1 MRVSEVIQCS
11 TTYSIFVNKLLYAQ
25 KMAKKH
31 PRINLAIDLVLLT
44 FTPGRKSGLEVLLLK
59 RAKEPEIGKWSLPGG
74 FVYSGEDTDLNKAIH
89 RILENKLKV
98 PLDEQEW
105 DKQQVGCFYTEE
117 RDKRNVA
124 TVVYWGLTSNKAEIA
139 EKLSSDDDLEIF
151 PVDSL
156 KLFGGNKK
164 LAFDHNERLE
174 DAIEHLSKTMEREN
188 TAIKFFG
195 EKFTTNELRFAYET
209 VWNYSDS
216 TFGSKSNFIQL
227 VKKQK
232 TSFSI
237 SEDTEITDE
246 DQEDTQRGRPAI
258 NWKKDLDNDG
268 KPLKSQK
275 LKYPFPRKTRDES

>member
-1 MRVSEVIQCS
+1 MTKER
-11 TTYSIFVNKLLYAQ
+11 
-25 KMAKKH
+25 
-31 PRINLAIDLVLLT
+31 PRINLAIDLVLLAL
-44 FTPGRKSGLEVLLLK
+44 TPDRKSGLDVLLLK

-74 FVYSGEDTDLNKAIH
+74 FVYSGEDTDLNKAIL

-105 DKQQVGCFYTEE
+105 DKQQVGCFYKEG

-124 TVVYWGLTSNKAEIA
+124 TVVYWGLISNTAEIS
-139 EKLSSDDDLEIF
+139 EKLSSNDDLKIF

-164 LAFDHNERLE
+164 LAFDHNEMLE
-174 DAIEHLSKTMEREN
+174 KAIEHLSETMERKS
-188 TAIKFFG
+188 TATKFFG
-195 EKFTTNELRFAYET
+195 EKFNTNDLRFAYET

-216 TFGSKSNFIQL
+216 TFGSKSNFTQL

-232 TSFSI
+232 ALFSI
-237 SEDTEITDE
+237 SEDTEINDE
-246 DQEDTQRGRPAI
+246 DQEEDQEGAQRGRPAI
-258 NWKKDLDNDG
+258 NWKRDLDNDG

-275 LKYPFPRKTRDES
+275 LKYLFPRKNRDES

>member
-1 MRVSEVIQCS
+1 MS
-11 TTYSIFVNKLLYAQ
+11 
-25 KMAKKH
+25 KKH

-44 FTPGRKSGLEVLLLK
+44 LTQNGKSGLDVLLLE
-59 RAKEPEIGKWSLPGG
+59 RDKEPEIGKWSLPGG

-89 RILENKLKV
+89 RILKNKLKV

-105 DKQQVGCFYTEE
+105 NKQQVGCFYTEE

-124 TVVYWGLTSNKAEIA
+124 TVVYWGLIPNTAEIS
-139 EKLSSDDDLEIF
+139 EKLSSNNNLKTF
-151 PVDSL
+151 PVNSL

-164 LAFDHNERLE
+164 LAFDHNERLR
-174 DAIEHLSKTMEREN
+174 DAIEHLSETMERKN
-188 TAIKFFG
+188 TVIKFFG
-195 EKFTTNELRFAYET
+195 EKFTTNDLRFAYET

-232 TSFSI
+232 TSFNI
-237 SEDTEITDE
+237 SEDTEIDDE
-246 DQEDTQRGRPAI
+246 DQEDLQRGRPAI
-258 NWKKDLDNDG
+258 NWKKELDNDG

-275 LKYPFPRKTRDES
+275 LKYPFPRKNRDES